1 MSSLIESLL
10 MLRRELASYTTYR
23 EAELKV
29 SVCWRTSRLMRRV
42 QNVAVPE
49 NSPIP
54 GSQSEKGVMTLIR
67 FDHNSTLCNVS
78 KEKKYPTPYPFP
90 FALKPE
96 RERRGKK
103 RKEKNRETRLKVKS
117 YYSHF
122 HCSAILQNTNSRDL
136 DQKSWNEESYQRNFK
151 IC

>member
-1 MSSLIESLL
+1 

-29 SVCWRTSRLMRRV
+29 SVCWRTSRSMRRV

-54 GSQSEKGVMTLIR
+54 GSQLEKGVTTLIR

-78 KEKKYPTPYPFP
+78 KEKK
-90 FALKPE
+90 
-96 RERRGKK
+96 
-103 RKEKNRETRLKVKS
+103 
-117 YYSHF
+117 
-122 HCSAILQNTNSRDL
+122 
-136 DQKSWNEESYQRNFK
+136 
-151 IC
+151 

>member
-1 MSSLIESLL
+1 

-29 SVCWRTSRLMRRV
+29 SVCWRTSRSMRRV

-78 KEKKYPTPYPFP
+78 KEKK
-90 FALKPE
+90 
-96 RERRGKK
+96 
-103 RKEKNRETRLKVKS
+103 
-117 YYSHF
+117 
-122 HCSAILQNTNSRDL
+122 
-136 DQKSWNEESYQRNFK
+136 
-151 IC
+151 

>member
-1 MSSLIESLL
+1 MSSLIESLF
-10 MLRRELASYTTYR
+10 MLRRELASYTTYK

-29 SVCWRTSRLMRRV
+29 SVCWRTSRSERRRLRKL
-42 QNVAVPE
+42 
-49 NSPIP
+49 SHTRFPIR
-54 GSQSEKGVMTLIR
+54 KRCDDFIR